1 VTIRVVVADDQS
13 LLRAGL
19 SGIVD
24 SAPDLDV
31 VGQAANGREAVELV
45 ARERADVVL
54 MDIRMPVL
62 DGLEATREL
71 TMTSAVKVLV
81 LTTFDLDEYV
91 FTALRHGASGFLLK
105 DTPPEQLLEAI
116 RTVAAGEAL
125 LGPGITRRLIREFA
139 LRTAESGQPAEPKAT
154 EAARELAAQ
163 VTPRELDVLRLVA
176 DGLSNQ
182 EIGQQLFI
190 GPGTAKTHVGHL
202 LTKLS
207 ARDRVQLVILA
218 HRAGL
223 MRPD

>member
-1 VTIRVVVADDQS
+1 VTIRVVVADDQT

-24 SAPDLDV
+24 SAADLEV

-45 ARERADVVL
+45 VRERPDVVL

-62 DGLEATREL
+62 DGLDATREL
-71 TMTSAVKVLV
+71 TTTTSVKVLV

-91 FTALRHGASGFLLK
+91 FAALRYGASGFLLK
-105 DTPPEQLLEAI
+105 DTPPDQLLEAI

-139 LRTAESGQPAEPKAT
+139 LRSAESDQPVGGGAPT
-154 EAARELAAQ
+154 AARELAAQ

-182 EIGQQLFI
+182 EIGEQLYI
-190 GPGTAKTHVGHL
+190 GSGTAKTHVGHL
-202 LTKLS
+202 LTKLA

-223 MRPD
+223 MG